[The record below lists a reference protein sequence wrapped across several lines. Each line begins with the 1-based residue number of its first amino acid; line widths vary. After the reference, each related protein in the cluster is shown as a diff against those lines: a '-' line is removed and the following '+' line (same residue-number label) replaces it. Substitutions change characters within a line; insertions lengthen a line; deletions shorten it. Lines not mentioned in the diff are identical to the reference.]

1 MESAMQDD
9 NNQIKSSL
17 LNYSAL
23 GLEMGLCVVIG
34 LGIGYYL
41 DKYFATYPYLTYIFM
56 ILGIIAAFRA
66 VYAAYK
72 RLKRE
77 DERDNNR

>member
-1 MESAMQDD
+1 MQDD
-9 NNQIKSSL
+9 KKEMIRILMS
-17 LNYSAL
+17 YSAL

-41 DKYFATYPYLTYIFM
+41 DKHYHTAPYMTYIFM
-56 ILGIIAAFRA
+56 VLGIIAAFRA

-72 RLKRE
+72 RLKKE
-77 DERDNNR
+77 DERDNNS